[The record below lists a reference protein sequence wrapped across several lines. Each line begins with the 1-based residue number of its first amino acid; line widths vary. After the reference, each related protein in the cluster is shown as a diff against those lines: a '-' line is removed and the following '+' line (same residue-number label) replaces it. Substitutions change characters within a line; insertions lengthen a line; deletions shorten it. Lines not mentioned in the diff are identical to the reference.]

1 MSFGLEVFAETGETV
16 FEAGKSYVKIVGE
29 WTLPAKYSSSP
40 SIIQSTFVLP
50 SIIPADE
57 YPVIICSKLFPPE
70 YFVVNNRTVTV
81 HHLSRMS
88 YVGST
93 RYWTTRQAKLYLG
106 YYG

>member
-29 WTLPAKYSSSP
+29 WTLPSRDSSNSN
-40 SIIQSTFVLP
+40 IIRSTFVLP
-50 SIIPADE
+50 SMVPANE
-57 YPVIICSKLFPPE
+57 SPVIICSKLFPPE
-70 YFVVNNRTVTV
+70 YFTVTDRTVTV
-81 HHLSRMS
+81 HHIFRLR